1 MITFQKQGARVE
13 VWQDLQDL
21 SARAAELFIAAAD
34 ESITRDGDFTV
45 ALSGGST
52 PRALYSR
59 LASEARDEHAA
70 WARTHVFWSDER
82 CVPPTDER
90 SNYRMARETLL
101 DHVPVPPQQVHRM
114 RGEDE
119 PASAA
124 AAYASLLGKH
134 LSERAA
140 AGSRFNLIL
149 LGMGD
154 EGHTASLFPHSPAL
168 DDREHLVAAP
178 FVEKLGVYRLTLTPR
193 VINDAANIIFL
204 VAGESKAAALHAILE
219 SDADPHDWPARIV
232 RPESG
237 GQLVWLLDQ
246 KAAAQLSF

>member
-13 VWQDLQDL
+13 VWHDLDEL
-21 SARAAELFIAAAD
+21 SARAAQLFIATAYD
-34 ESITRDGDFTV
+34 SITGDGDFTV

-52 PRALYSR
+52 PRALYAR
-59 LASEARDEHAA
+59 LASEAREEYAA

-82 CVPPTDER
+82 CVPPTDEQ

-101 DHVPVPPQQVHRM
+101 DHVPLPPQQVHRM

-124 AAYASLLGKH
+124 AAYTSQLGQH
-134 LSERAA
+134 LAA
-140 AGSRFNLIL
+140 RSGRFNLIL

-154 EGHTASLFPHSPAL
+154 EGHTASLFPHSPTL
-168 DDREHLVAAP
+168 DDHEHLVAAP
-178 FVEKLGVYRLTLTPR
+178 FVEKLKVHRLTLTLR

-204 VAGESKAAALHAILE
+204 VSGESKAAALHAVLE
-219 SDADPHDWPARIV
+219 GDADPHAWPARMV
-232 RPESG
+232 QPTRG
-237 GQLVWLLDQ
+237 GKLTWLIDQ
-246 KAAAQLSF
+246 DAATQLSF